1 MAQMPDHSYS
11 SRRRRRRPTALQLL
25 AIHNDLLATSSPP
38 SFAPRRLQLRTGR
51 RSARSVIWGELLVRH
66 AVDVAPSPNILC
78 KAPSRH
84 DALVLR
90 SCGAAQEGVYG
101 SGVPVGRELLK
112 CY

>member
-25 AIHNDLLATSSPP
+25 AIHKDLLATSSPL

-66 AVDVAPSPNILC
+66 AVDVAPSPMLC

-84 DALVLR
+84 DAQVLR
-90 SCGAAQEGVYG
+90 SCGAAQEGMYG
-101 SGVPVGRELLK
+101 SSVPVGRELLK
-112 CY
+112 